1 MNKNNCESE
10 KEGRRGG
17 RKERDRRG
25 SGGGIEKAQ
34 KLAFKG
40 LGLFLKALQKI

>member
-10 KEGRRGG
+10 KERRRGAW
-17 RKERDRRG
+17 KEGDRRG

-34 KLAFKG
+34 KLVFKG
-40 LGLFLKALQKI
+40 LGPFLKAL